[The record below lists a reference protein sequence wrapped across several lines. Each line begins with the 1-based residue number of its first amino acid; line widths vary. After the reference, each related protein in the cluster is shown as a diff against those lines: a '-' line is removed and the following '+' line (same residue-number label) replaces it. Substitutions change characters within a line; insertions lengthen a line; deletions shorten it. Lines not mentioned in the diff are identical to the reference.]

1 MSLEGAR
8 RCVHSLGSGDKRL
21 HHFSIC
27 GDRAPLLLRRG
38 QRAEGGNK
46 VQVSRLAIGHRAG
59 CPRATL
65 TGTRM
70 MHPSPA
76 SGPPSA
82 SDPRSSIRPQSSIR
96 SQSSIRP
103 SPTLRPSPHLRPFP
117 SIRPPTSRMRF
128 GSPNLAGTPEHTQ
141 AAPEQQ
147 DNSSGRRCIFRNHL
161 RSSSSWRL
169 FQVKERQRK
178 GTCAGGSGGCVH
190 VPQLC
195 FLPVGALL
203 SCSLTGPRVVS
214 FQIHGLLDISSPSP
228 ELRPSPVWQ
237 RAGNTQ
243 AQGLKG
249 SQGDSRAPASGR
261 AGDEGGRPQRAPEQ
275 HWKESGDA

>member
-1 MSLEGAR
+1 MSLEGAQ

-96 SQSSIRP
+96 SQSSVTALVQHQALP
-103 SPTLRPSPHLRPFP
+103 HPQTLPPPPTLPQYQAPHLQY
-117 SIRPPTSRMRF
+117 
-128 GSPNLAGTPEHTQ
+128 E
-141 AAPEQQ
+141 
-147 DNSSGRRCIFRNHL
+147 
-161 RSSSSWRL
+161 
-169 FQVKERQRK
+169 
-178 GTCAGGSGGCVH
+178 
-190 VPQLC
+190 
-195 FLPVGALL
+195 
-203 SCSLTGPRVVS
+203 
-214 FQIHGLLDISSPSP
+214 
-228 ELRPSPVWQ
+228 VWQ
-237 RAGNTQ
+237 
-243 AQGLKG
+243 
-249 SQGDSRAPASGR
+249 P
-261 AGDEGGRPQRAPEQ
+261 
-275 HWKESGDA
+275 